1 MATIKKKFDWGRWDH
16 SNTKDYTFIFCE
28 ECDFFMIFP
37 RDSPKIEYFNFCP
50 NCGKV
55 HREPKTHKHD
65 DTLRVCADY
74 VKKNT
79 DKGEED

>member
-1 MATIKKKFDWGRWDH
+1 
-16 SNTKDYTFIFCE
+16 
-28 ECDFFMIFP
+28 MIFP